1 MHFIDAQIQK
11 WNFNYVRQSF
21 IFCCYLRIAK
31 FERESVHLGECISR
45 DPECIFRG
53 DRPDRFWTRVT
64 ENNELIIP
72 MWITTASIQ
81 HTPCDVIVFYVHTYI
96 LKRVTLRW
104 IDLHRKDKDG
114 ERSEREH
121 CTIDRVNRTV
131 NP

>member
-81 HTPCDVIVFYVHTYI
+81 HTPCDVIVFYVHTS
-96 LKRVTLRW
+96 LNAWRFGGLTFTGKT
-104 IDLHRKDKDG
+104 KT
-114 ERSEREH
+114 ERGARGSIVRLTVLIER
-121 CTIDRVNRTV
+121 
-131 NP
+131 